1 MLRTTI
7 RLLLIAGLLF
17 AGFGAMPAANLQA
30 QEVVLGETSV
40 LVPANGQVSIQFETY
55 CLEFGRDFPE
65 EIGAPIERA
74 SDEVLRVL
82 RVSIEEGYVES
93 DPLQVQ
99 LAIWR
104 IIEGEWVYS
113 EDELPRD
120 LAEQILEMAETATV
134 EPLQG
139 DGVALTD
146 AVDQGL
152 VTVTSEDFTSVD
164 APTQQLPDNIEYRG
178 QGTLVI
184 TNQTDEDVR
193 VFFPYGIVFD
203 PGTETEQNIVAYAT
217 ELEELPTPTP
227 TSVPTDT
234 PTPVPTDTPT
244 PVPTDTPTPVPTDT
258 PTPVPTD
265 TPTPVPTDTPTP
277 VPTDTPTS
285 APTATPTLEV
295 TDTPIPTATPTAAS
309 DMPTPEPTPEM
320 LPETGASLSTPSRGA
335 AFPLWA
341 MLLGLGIV
349 GGSGFYWL
357 RRRR

>member
-1 MLRTTI
+1 MLRITT
-7 RLLLIAGLLF
+7 RLLFIVGLLF
-17 AGFGAMPAANLQA
+17 AGFGVVPVASLQA
-30 QEVVLGETSV
+30 QDVVLGETSV
-40 LVPANGQVSIQFETY
+40 LVPANSQVSIQFETY

-74 SDEVLRVL
+74 DDEVLRVL
-82 RVSIEEGYVES
+82 RVAIEEDYVES

-120 LAEQILEMAETATV
+120 LAEQILEMAENVTV
-134 EPLQG
+134 EPLEG
-139 DGVALTD
+139 EGLALTD

-164 APTQQLPDNIEYRG
+164 APTQQLPDGIEYRG

-184 TNQTDEDVR
+184 ANQTDEDVR
-193 VFFPYGIVFD
+193 VFFPYGTVFD
-203 PGTETEQNIVAYAT
+203 PATETEQNIVAYAT
-217 ELEELPTPTP
+217 ELEELPTQTP
-227 TSVPTDT
+227 TSTPTDTTTPLPTDTPTPIPTDT

-244 PVPTDTPTPVPTDT
+244 PI
-258 PTPVPTD
+258 
-265 TPTPVPTDTPTP
+265 
-277 VPTDTPTS
+277 PTDTPTS
-285 APTATPTLEV
+285 IPTDTPAPTVTPTL
-295 TDTPIPTATPTAAS
+295 
-309 DMPTPEPTPEM
+309 EPTPEM
-320 LPETGASLSTPSRGA
+320 LPETGASLPPTSSGSV
-335 AFPLWA
+335 FSLWA

-349 GGSGFYWL
+349 GGSGFFWL

>member
-1 MLRTTI
+1 MLRTTF
-7 RLLLIAGLLF
+7 RLLLIAGLIF

-40 LVPANGQVSIQFETY
+40 LVPANGQVSIQFETF

-74 SDEVLRVL
+74 GDEVLRVL
-82 RVSIEEGYVES
+82 RVAIEEGYVES

-113 EDELPRD
+113 EDEVTRD
-120 LAEQILEMAETATV
+120 LAEQLLEMAEDV
-134 EPLQG
+134 DVGPLQG
-139 DGVALTD
+139 DGMALTD

-152 VTVTSEDFTSVD
+152 VTVESEDFTSVD
-164 APTQQLPDNIEYRG
+164 APTQQLPDGIEYKGR
-178 QGTLVI
+178 GTLVI

-193 VFFPYGIVFD
+193 VFFPYGTVFD
-203 PGTETEQNIVAYAT
+203 PGTETEQDIVAYAT

-227 TSVPTDT
+227 TSTPVDT

-258 PTPVPTD
+258 PTPAPTD

-277 VPTDTPTS
+277 APTD
-285 APTATPTLEV
+285 TPTLEV
-295 TDTPIPTATPTAAS
+295 TDTPVPTVTPTAVS
-309 DMPTPEPTPEM
+309 DMPTPQPTPEM
-320 LPETGASLSTPSRGA
+320 LPETGASLLAPSPGST
-335 AFPLWA
+335 FPLWA
-341 MLLGLGIV
+341 ILLGLGIV
-349 GGSGFYWL
+349 GGSGFFWL

>member
-40 LVPANGQVSIQFETY
+40 LVPANGQVSIQFETF
-55 CLEFGRDFPE
+55 CLEFGRDFPDD
-65 EIGAPIERA
+65 IGAPVERA
-74 SDEVLRVL
+74 GDEVLRVL
-82 RVSIEEGYVES
+82 KVAIEEGYVES

-104 IIEGEWVYS
+104 VIEGEWVYS
-113 EDELPRD
+113 QDELPRD
-120 LAEQILEMAETATV
+120 LAEEILEMAESATV

-139 DGVALTD
+139 EGVAILD

-152 VTVTSEDFTSVD
+152 VTIESEDFTAVD
-164 APTQQLPDNIEYRG
+164 APTQQLPDGIEYKGR
-178 QGTLVI
+178 GTLVI
-184 TNQTDEDVR
+184 TNQTSEELR
-193 VFFPYGIVFD
+193 VFFPFGTVFD

-217 ELEELPTPTP
+217 ELVQEPTPTP
-227 TSVPTDT
+227 TATPMDTPTPMPTDTPTPMPTDTPTPMPTDTPTPMPTDTPTPMPTDT
-234 PTPVPTDTPT
+234 PTPVPTDTP
-244 PVPTDTPTPVPTDT
+244 
-258 PTPVPTD
+258 
-265 TPTPVPTDTPTP
+265 
-277 VPTDTPTS
+277 
-285 APTATPTLEV
+285 APTATPTLE
-295 TDTPIPTATPTAAS
+295 PA
-309 DMPTPEPTPEM
+309 PEM
-320 LPETGASLSTPSRGA
+320 LPETGASLSASSRGA

-349 GGSGFYWL
+349 GGSGFFWL